1 MGRRKNS
8 WFEPAHSYISCRCDW
23 LQSRKE
29 IDWRALTPFQATQYG
44 TRLESDERWL
54 PVSRAGQCAWDV
66 CMLS

>member
-29 IDWRALTPFQATQYG
+29 IDWRAL
-44 TRLESDERWL
+44 
-54 PVSRAGQCAWDV
+54 
-66 CMLS
+66 